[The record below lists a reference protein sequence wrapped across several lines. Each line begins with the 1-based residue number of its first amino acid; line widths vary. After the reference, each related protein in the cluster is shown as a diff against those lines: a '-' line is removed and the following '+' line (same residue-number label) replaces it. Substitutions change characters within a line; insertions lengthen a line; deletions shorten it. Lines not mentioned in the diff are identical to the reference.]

1 MDILSLGLIARLKKS
16 EGGGSGEVLERLIA
30 HENNDLAHVS
40 SDENASWNSKV
51 TTSVEND
58 ALVFT
63 K

>member
-16 EGGGSGEVLERLIA
+16 SSGESGEVLERLIA

-40 SDENASWNSKV
+40 SDENESWNNKV
-51 TTSVEND
+51 TMSVEND
-58 ALVFT
+58 AFVFT